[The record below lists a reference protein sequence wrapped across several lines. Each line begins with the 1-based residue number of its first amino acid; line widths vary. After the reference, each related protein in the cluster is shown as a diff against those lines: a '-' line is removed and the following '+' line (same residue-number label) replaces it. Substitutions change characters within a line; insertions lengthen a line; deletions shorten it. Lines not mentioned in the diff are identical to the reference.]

1 MNTLPLIDD
10 FRRLFIDD
18 IPLLDVRAPAEYTKG
33 AFPLAENHPL
43 MNDSERHQVGIE
55 YTQVGH
61 DAAVELGE
69 ELLNDEVRDQRIS
82 AWRAFIETHPEGA
95 LYCFRGGMR
104 SKISQQWIHGAA
116 GIDYPRIE
124 GGYKALRSFLIDE
137 LDAAANEVNTI
148 VIGGRT
154 GAGKTILLQQ
164 LHNTID
170 LEGLARHR
178 GSAFGHYAV
187 PQPTQID
194 FENALSIALLKH
206 REKGNPPLIIED
218 EGRNI
223 GSVHMQQ
230 QLFDRFKAG
239 KFIILEATLEER
251 IENTRLEY
259 IDAALLEY
267 QGMHGKEKGFGCWAN
282 YLLGS
287 LDRIRKRLGD
297 VRHREIHELLSNA
310 IEKQRHTA
318 ETTQHD
324 AWISTLLT
332 DYYDPMYDYQLGKK
346 EKNIVFSGDAEAL
359 KAWLRQVDSQ
369 TR

>member
-1 MNTLPLIDD
+1 MSPLPLIDD
-10 FRRLFIDD
+10 YRLLFLDD
-18 IPLLDVRAPAEYTKG
+18 IPLLDVRAPVEYTKG
-33 AFPLAENHPL
+33 AFPLALNHPL
-43 MNDSERHQVGIE
+43 MNDSERHEIGIE

-69 ELLNDEVRDQRIS
+69 KLVKDAVREQRIS
-82 AWRAFIETHPEGA
+82 TWKTFIDAHPDGA

-104 SKISQQWIHGAA
+104 SKISQQWIHDAT
-116 GIDYPRIE
+116 GIAYPRIE

-137 LDAAANEVNTI
+137 LDAAASEVNTI

-154 GAGKTILLQQ
+154 GVGKTILLKQ
-164 LHNTID
+164 LSNTID

-206 REKGNPPLIIED
+206 RAKGNPPLIIED

-223 GSVHMQQ
+223 GSVHMLQR
-230 QLFDRFKAG
+230 LFDRFKSG

-259 IDAALLEY
+259 IDAALQEY
-267 QGMHGKEKGFGCWAN
+267 RSIYGEKQGFDRWAV

-297 VRHREIHELLSNA
+297 VRHRELRELLSNA
-310 IEKQRHTA
+310 IEKQRRTA
-318 ETTQHD
+318 ETIQHNG
-324 AWISTLLT
+324 WISTLLS

-346 EKNIVFSGDAEAL
+346 QKNIVFTGDAEAL
-359 KAWLRQVDSQ
+359 KAWMQQAD
-369 TR
+369 

>member
-1 MNTLPLIDD
+1 MSTLPLIDD

-18 IPLLDVRAPAEYTKG
+18 IPLLDVRAPVEFKKG

-43 MNDSERHQVGIE
+43 MNDSERHEVGIE

-69 ELLNDEVRDQRIS
+69 ELLNDTVREQRIS
-82 AWRAFIETHPEGA
+82 AWKAFIDAHPDGA

-104 SKISQQWIHGAA
+104 SKISQQWIHDAT
-116 GIDYPRIE
+116 GIAYPRIE

-137 LDAAANEVNTI
+137 LDAAATEVNTI

-154 GAGKTILLQQ
+154 GVGKTILLQQ
-164 LHNTID
+164 LSNTID

-206 REKGNPPLIIED
+206 RAKGNPPLIIED

-223 GSVHMQQ
+223 GSVHMLQ
-230 QLFDRFKAG
+230 QLFDRFKSG

-251 IENTRLEY
+251 IKNTRLEY

-267 QGMHGKEKGFGCWAN
+267 QSIHGAERGFERWAD

-297 VRHREIHELLSNA
+297 VRHSEIRELLSNA

-318 ETTQHD
+318 ETKQHNG
-324 AWISTLLT
+324 WISTLLT

-346 EKNIVFSGDAEAL
+346 EKNIVFTGDAEAL
-359 KAWLRQVDSQ
+359 KAWLQQ
-369 TR
+369 AG

>member
-1 MNTLPLIDD
+1 MNKLPLINDL
-10 FRRLFIDD
+10 RRLFIDD
-18 IPLLDVRAPAEYTKG
+18 IPLLDVRAPVEFAKG

-43 MNDSERHQVGIE
+43 IIDSERHEIGIQ
-55 YTQVGH
+55 YKQVGH

-69 ELLNDEVRDQRIS
+69 ELVDESLREQRVT
-82 AWRAFIETHPEGA
+82 AWKGFIDAHPNGA

-104 SKISQQWIHGAA
+104 SKISQQWIHDAT
-116 GIDYPRIE
+116 GIAYPRIE
-124 GGYKALRSFLIDE
+124 GGYKALRSFLIEE
-137 LDAAANEVNTI
+137 LDAAATEVNTI

-154 GAGKTILLQQ
+154 GVGKTILLQQ

-206 REKGNPPLIIED
+206 RAKGNPPLVIED

-230 QLFDRFKAG
+230 QLFDRFKSG
-239 KFIILEATLEER
+239 KFIILEATIEER

-259 IDAALLEY
+259 IDAALQEY
-267 QGMHGKEKGFGCWAN
+267 QGIHGEEDGFKRWAA

-287 LDRIRKRLGD
+287 LDRIHKRLGD
-297 VRHREIHELLSNA
+297 VRHREIREQLSEA
-310 IEKQRHTA
+310 IEKQRQTA
-318 ETTQHD
+318 ETTQHNG
-324 AWISTLLT
+324 WISTLLT

-346 EKNIVFSGDAEAL
+346 EKNIVFTGDAEAL
-359 KAWLRQVDSQ
+359 KAWLQQ
-369 TR
+369 AG

>member
-1 MNTLPLIDD
+1 MSSLPLIDD
-10 FRRLFIDD
+10 YRRLFLDD
-18 IPLLDVRAPAEYTKG
+18 IPLLDVRAPVEFNKG
-33 AFPLAENHPL
+33 SFPLAKNHPL
-43 MNDSERHQVGIE
+43 ISDSERHEIGIQ
-55 YTQVGH
+55 YKQVGH

-69 ELLNDEVRDQRIS
+69 ELVGAELREQRVT
-82 AWRAFIETHPEGA
+82 AWKRFIKAHPDGA

-104 SKISQQWIHGAA
+104 SKISQQWIHDVS
-116 GIDYPRIE
+116 GIAYPRIE

-137 LDAAANEVNTI
+137 LDAAANEVDTI

-154 GAGKTILLQQ
+154 GAGKTILLRQ

-170 LEGLARHR
+170 LEGIARHR

-187 PQPTQID
+187 SQPTQID
-194 FENALSIALLKH
+194 FENSLSIALLKH
-206 REKGNPPLIIED
+206 RESGNPPLIIED

-223 GSVHMQQ
+223 GSVHMPQ
-230 QLFDRFKAG
+230 QLFDRFKSG
-239 KFIILEATLEER
+239 KFIILEATLDKR

-267 QGMHGKEKGFGCWAN
+267 QVIHGEVEGFERWAG

-297 VRHREIHELLSNA
+297 VRHHEIRELLSDA
-310 IEKQRHTA
+310 IEKQRGTT

-332 DYYDPMYDYQLGKK
+332 DYYDPMYDYQLAKK
-346 EKNIVFSGDAEAL
+346 EKNIVFTGDAEAL
-359 KAWLRQVDSQ
+359 KSWLQKVA
-369 TR
+369 